1 MSQNIFTSENIMK
14 YKKSASFTS
23 GVGEWVERNNEPAM
37 SILPVPYYI
46 SSSSGYK
53 HIFEDE
59 LKPNT
64 QYVIDLWIDTDD
76 VISNG
81 TYRAGGLKI
90 VYDNSTV
97 GTAVAT
103 HTEGWKHLH
112 IITPAGVSIRYF
124 YPNYNLNLPV
134 YYRWDS
140 CICPIST
147 ASLNKNGQ
155 LFTTQIME
163 NANEASIDN
172 GGVVLSPS
180 FIEY

>member
-46 SSSSGYK
+46 SSSAGYK

-59 LKPNT
+59 LNPNT

-124 YPNYNLNLPV
+124 YPNYTLNLPV

-147 ASLNKNGQ
+147 ASLTKTGIFN
-155 LFTTQIME
+155 TTHGIE
-163 NANEASIDN
+163 NVELSTIDN
-172 GGVVLSPS
+172 AGLLRGSQL
-180 FIEY
+180 IEY